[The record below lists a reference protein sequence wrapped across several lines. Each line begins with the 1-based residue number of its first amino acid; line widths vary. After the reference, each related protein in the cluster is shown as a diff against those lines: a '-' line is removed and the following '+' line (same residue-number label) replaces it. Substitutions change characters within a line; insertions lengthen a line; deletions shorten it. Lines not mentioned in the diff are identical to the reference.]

1 MGLLWV
7 SITAW
12 LTKHNALWWKT
23 NWELELEVQRRNSCL
38 GVKWAFLTLIMVRW
52 STEWSI
58 DPPLLLQKM
67 ETTGVPLRILQ
78 DDMDYKRK
86 WTEEYV
92 WEFIPHYHTS
102 TLNFKSLAFS
112 PSAKSIKNHL
122 TNRFYKTLEESDVGW
137 VFKNLSGFLHVSP
150 AMDQ

>member
-1 MGLLWV
+1 MEDQLRAGAGGVEEKLLLRCEVGLSHINHGEVEHWM
-7 SITAW
+7 
-12 LTKHNALWWKT
+12 KH
-23 NWELELEVQRRNSCL
+23 
-38 GVKWAFLTLIMVRW
+38 W
-52 STEWSI
+52 S
-58 DPPLLLQKM
+58 PLLLQKM
-67 ETTGVPLRILQ
+67 ETTGVPLRIPQ

-86 WTEEYV
+86 WTGEYV

-122 TNRFYKTLEESDVGW
+122 KNRFYKTLEESDDGW